1 MNGYKRLTRQF
12 SLTLRD
18 LPAHDDQFFKPFD
31 HYGAA
36 EAAMPEDCV
45 TMACRFMERE

>member
-1 MNGYKRLTRQF
+1 MNGYKRLTRLF
-12 SLTLRD
+12 YLTLRD